1 MIWYYSA
8 CKKLPP
14 DDASGRSF
22 LTRLPRVQLVACIR
36 LITIDFNPIR
46 TSSYKKGA
54 SKVFKPGYI
63 HPGERI
69 SPYQPEK
76 SRQRP

>member
-22 LTRLPRVQLVACIR
+22 LDPPSPRPISRLYPLDNNR
-36 LITIDFNPIR
+36 L
-46 TSSYKKGA
+46 
-54 SKVFKPGYI
+54 
-63 HPGERI
+63 
-69 SPYQPEK
+69 
-76 SRQRP
+76 